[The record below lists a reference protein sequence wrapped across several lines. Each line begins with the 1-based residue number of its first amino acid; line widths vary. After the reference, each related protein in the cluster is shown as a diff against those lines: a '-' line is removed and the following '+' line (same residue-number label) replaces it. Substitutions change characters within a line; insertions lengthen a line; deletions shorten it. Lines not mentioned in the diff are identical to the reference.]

1 MKLDLRESVEAPVL
15 AASLK
20 IAAPSPKSYD
30 GRRNNRRSD
39 SKTRYLGQSR
49 AADNLDMDPVSVRRP
64 VIHFLLAGI
73 LALGVAAGFTF
84 YASRAVAV
92 KMALDDVATTTARRS
107 RDLIEPMLTDAL
119 LAGDTTALAAL
130 DNVVREKVLDEELV
144 RVKIWTRDGVIRYS
158 DEVRL
163 IGQKLGLG
171 GGEAA
176 IFNGGEPEVEV
187 ADLTKPENKYETQ
200 SKLLDAYTIGKTVE
214 GTPVLV
220 EAYYRY
226 TSVTAVT
233 ATLLRQ
239 FAPIAIGALL
249 FIELVQ
255 IPLAWRLARRL
266 RNGQMHRE
274 RLLSHAIES
283 SNAERRRIAG
293 DLHDGVVQE
302 LTGVSLSLAAA
313 ARGSADAH
321 PQLDASSA
329 SIRHSVMALR
339 TLLVDIYPPNLAEE
353 GIQSALDDL
362 LRRLEARG
370 VDAQLTVH
378 VDAEH
383 LATATAGLIYR
394 SAQEALRNVAS
405 HADASQVTVD
415 VDLQGDTAILKVE
428 DNGRGFSDE
437 DRAAKASNDHFGL
450 RALSDLIT
458 DAGGRIIIR
467 SQVGVGT
474 RVLVEIPNAIHRRKE
489 DRK

>member
-1 MKLDLRESVEAPVL
+1 MKLDLRESVEAPEL
-15 AASLK
+15 ATSLK
-20 IAAPSPKSYD
+20 IAAPSPRNYD
-30 GRRNNRRSD
+30 GRRRNRRSAP
-39 SKTRYLGQSR
+39 KTRYLGQSR
-49 AADNLDMDPVSVRRP
+49 AAASLDMDPVSVRRP
-64 VIHFLLAGI
+64 IIHFLLAGI
-73 LALGVAAGFTF
+73 LALGVAVGFTF

-92 KMALDDVATTTARRS
+92 KMALDDVAKTTARRS
-107 RDLIEPMLTDAL
+107 RDLIEPMLTDAV
-119 LAGDTTALAAL
+119 LAGDPAAIAAL
-130 DNVVREKVLDEELV
+130 DKVVREKVLDDELI

-158 DEVRL
+158 DEARL
-163 IGQKLGLG
+163 IGQNYGLDV
-171 GGEAA
+171 GEAA
-176 IFNGGEPEVEV
+176 IFSGGAPEVEI
-187 ADLTKPENKYETQ
+187 ADLSKPENKFETQ
-200 SKLLDAYTIGKTVE
+200 SKLLDAYEMGNTVE

-226 TSVTAVT
+226 SSVTSVT

-255 IPLAWRLARRL
+255 IPLAWRLAHRL

-283 SNAERRRIAG
+283 SNAERRRIAS

-313 ARGSADAH
+313 ARGTADAH
-321 PQLDASSA
+321 PQLNASSA
-329 SIRHSVMALR
+329 SIRNSVMALR

-394 SAQEALRNVAS
+394 SAQEALRNVVS

-489 DRK
+489 DRQ

>member
-1 MKLDLRESVEAPVL
+1 MKLDLRESVEAPDL
-15 AASLK
+15 ATSLK
-20 IAAPSPKSYD
+20 IAAPSRRYYD
-30 GRRNNRRSD
+30 GRSQNRRSA

-49 AADNLDMDPVSVRRP
+49 TVDSLDMDPVSVRRP
-64 VIHFLLAGI
+64 IIHFLLAGI
-73 LALGVAAGFTF
+73 LALGVAMGFSF
-84 YASRAVAV
+84 YASHAVAV
-92 KMALDDVATTTARRS
+92 KMALDDITKTTELHT
-107 RDLIEPMLTDAL
+107 RDLIEPALTDAV
-119 LAGDTTALAAL
+119 LAGDPAALAAL
-130 DNVVREKVLDEELV
+130 DKVVREKVLDEELI

-158 DEVRL
+158 DESSL
-163 IGQKLGLG
+163 IGQKYDLDV
-171 GGEAA
+171 GEEA
-176 IFNGGEPEVEV
+176 IFNGGGPEVEE
-187 ADLTKPENKYETQ
+187 ADLTKAENQFETQ
-200 SKLLDAYTIGKTVE
+200 SRL
-214 GTPVLV
+214 
-220 EAYYRY
+220 YYRY
-226 TSVTAVT
+226 SSVTSVTG
-233 ATLLRQ
+233 TLLRQ
-239 FAPIAIGALL
+239 FVPIVIGALV
-249 FIELVQ
+249 FVELVQ

-283 SNAERRRIAG
+283 SNAERRRIAS

-313 ARGSADAH
+313 ARGTADAH
-321 PQLDASSA
+321 PQLNASSA
-329 SIRHSVMALR
+329 SIRNSVMALR

-394 SAQEALRNVAS
+394 SAQEALRNVAN
-405 HADASQVTVD
+405 HADASLVTVD

-437 DRAAKASNDHFGL
+437 DRAVKASNDHFGL